1 MSGHIFENDL
11 DGSWNAERIPLLQR
25 TENDARYRGAKRQLS
40 TLSPL
45 NNNVSLTS
53 SQTSIASKWS
63 WQRSLKVSFLAFIC
77 LVLVVCLLFLPEE
90 SINTTIIDVTHDEPK
105 RIDLDRRYHEKGSVS
120 EKILRVTLKGSFVAD
135 ELVPLVKDK
144 VVIIA
149 KKDYANYSD
158 TTTQTWELGLMPEK
172 VSNYFYLA
180 QTVERHIFDLDGFDL
195 ESENVSLF
203 ISTTADHSVALA
215 VTIELLSTLVDLG
228 VMMGG
233 VVLVVMY
240 VFIIFELVHRTVV
253 SMLAATAAIA
263 ILALLNERP
272 TLMEIMSWIDIE
284 TLTLLFSM
292 MIIVGIISETGVF
305 SYLGYLAY
313 RITRGQI
320 WPLIIILCLLT
331 ALVSAVL
338 DNVTTILL
346 MTPVIIQLCESMNID
361 PTKVLIANVIF
372 SNIGGA
378 STAIGD
384 PPNVL
389 IASNPSIQERGVTF
403 LTFTAHM
410 TLCTVVVF
418 VLSLGF
424 LRLLYGKME
433 ASKNENQDIKDLKHE
448 IKIWKR
454 TAQGMPN
461 YTREEAQVKTAI
473 ELKIQELKE
482 HLLER
487 ESRTS
492 LFSAYITSRGL
503 DELRENCRITDKWLL
518 VKSSIVM
525 ILTIGLFFMENF
537 PQFNLSLGWTA
548 FLGALTLLIISDK
561 AEVESVFAR
570 VEWSTLIFF
579 ATLFVVMEALDK
591 LGLLRWIGGL
601 VEQVIT
607 IVPPEHQLLV
617 AITII
622 LWVSG
627 LASAFIDNIPF
638 TTMMIPVIT
647 RLANSSNLEL
657 PIQPLVWSLAL
668 GACLGGNGTLIGA
681 SANVVCAGV
690 AEQHGYKFTF
700 MDFFKVGFPIM
711 LLSLVVANLYLILC
725 HVLFQWNG

>member
-1 MSGHIFENDL
+1 MSGRIFEDEL
-11 DGSWNAERIPLLQR
+11 DGSWTAERIPLLQR
-25 TENDARYRGAKRQLS
+25 TENDAHYHGAKRQLS
-40 TLSPL
+40 TFPPISS
-45 NNNVSLTS
+45 VSLTS
-53 SQTSIASKWS
+53 SQTSLASKWP
-63 WQRSLKVSFLAFIC
+63 WQRSLKVAILAFIC

-90 SINTTIIDVTHDEPK
+90 SINTNIIDVTQDEPK

-135 ELVPLVKDK
+135 ELVSLVKDK
-144 VVIIA
+144 IVITA
-149 KKDYANYSD
+149 KKDYANFSD
-158 TTTQTWELGLMPEK
+158 STTQTWELGLMPEK
-172 VSNYFYLA
+172 VSNHFYLA
-180 QTVERHIFDLDGFDL
+180 QTVERHTFDLNGFDL
-195 ESENVSLF
+195 ENENVSLI

-228 VMMGG
+228 VLMGG
-233 VVLVVMY
+233 VILVVMY
-240 VFIIFELVHRTVV
+240 IFIIFELIHRTVV

-263 ILALLNERP
+263 VLALLNERP
-272 TLMEIMSWIDIE
+272 TLKEIMSWIDIE

-292 MIIVGIISETGVF
+292 MIIVGIISETGIF

-313 RITRGQI
+313 RLTKGQI
-320 WPLIIILCLLT
+320 WPLITILCLLT

-346 MTPVIIQLCESMNID
+346 MTPVIIQLCESMSIN

-389 IASNPSIQERGVTF
+389 IASNPTIQEGGVTF

-410 TLCTVVVF
+410 TLCTIVVF
-418 VLSLGF
+418 GLSLGF
-424 LRLLYGKME
+424 LRILYGKM
-433 ASKNENQDIKDLKHE
+433 ATSQNENQDITDLKHE

-461 YTREEAQVKTAI
+461 YTREEALVKAAI

-482 HLLER
+482 QLMER

-492 LFSAYITSRGL
+492 IFNAQLASRSL
-503 DELRENCRITDKWLL
+503 EELRENCRITDKWLL
-518 VKSSIVM
+518 FKSSIVM

-548 FLGALTLLIISDK
+548 LLGAMTLLVLSDK
-561 AEVESVFAR
+561 AEVETVFAR

-591 LGLLRWIGGL
+591 LGLLRWMGGL
-601 VEQVIT
+601 VEEVIKM
-607 IVPPEHQLLV
+607 VPEEHQILV

-627 LASAFIDNIPF
+627 IASAFIDNIPF

-647 RLANSSNLEL
+647 RLADSSNLKL

-711 LLSLVVANLYLILC
+711 LLSLVVANFYLIVC